1 MIRRE
6 LKAKQFRFE
15 DQGVTLQDAFSKE
28 ITFSFLEP
36 INVRYLPY
44 RKRIRLGARSGYA
57 VLDFPD
63 GSEERFLQEFF
74 ERWKKIQPD
83 LAKKSAF
90 DYVDG
95 QKGFVSVAF
104 FLSLFFALPLSVGF
118 LADSQNQF
126 YCTEVLRQSAI
137 LDEMQVT
144 KFKKKRKG
152 HYILDLELKTASGV
166 VIQGKDQVI
175 TQDET
180 QIPKSVPV
188 LYSPDKPEC
197 WSLTPDLKGHEI
209 NWAKRRYFGSFTLL
223 FGGFFLY
230 VALYGLI
237 WSSPRL
243 FGKRPYKKTLS
254 DLFSLS
260 ID

>member
-6 LKAKQFRFE
+6 IRAKQFRFE
-15 DQGVTLQDAFSKE
+15 DQGVTFQDAFSKE
-28 ITFSFLEP
+28 MHFSFLEP
-36 INVRYLPY
+36 IRVRYLPY
-44 RKRIRLGARSGYA
+44 RKRIRFGGKAGYA
-57 VLDFPD
+57 VLDLAAP
-63 GSEERFLQEFF
+63 SEENFLQDFF
-74 ERWKKIQPD
+74 ERWKKVQPD

-104 FLSLFFALPLSVGF
+104 FLSIFFALPLSVGL

-126 YCTEVLRQSAI
+126 HCTEVLRQGAI

-166 VIQGKDQVI
+166 VIRGKDQVI
-175 TQDET
+175 TKDET

-188 LYSPDKPEC
+188 LYSPDKPQC

-209 NWAKRRYFGSFTLL
+209 NWAKRRYFGAFTLL

-230 VALYGLI
+230 VAIYGLF
-237 WSSPRL
+237 WSAPRL
-243 FGKRPYKKTLS
+243 FGKRPHKKSLS

-260 ID
+260 I